1 MIDLR
6 KLDVDINPDYT
17 MMKKLKNGLYL
28 SQEQIDILNNY
39 NIDYLSFNNLS
50 DLILE
55 ITEVYEDTDDD
66 ILSNLLDVLEER
78 NYYEN
83 FKK

>member
-1 MIDLR
+1 MIDLT
-6 KLDVDINPDYT
+6 KLDVEINPEYT

-39 NIDYLSFNNLS
+39 NIDYLSYNNLS

-55 ITEVYEDTDDD
+55 ITEIYEDTDDD

>member
-1 MIDLR
+1 MIDLT
-6 KLDVDINPDYT
+6 KLDIEINPEYT

-39 NIDYLSFNNLS
+39 NIDYLSYNNLS
-50 DLILE
+50 DLILV
-55 ITEVYEDTDDD
+55 ITEIYEDTDDD
-66 ILSNLLDVLEER
+66 VLSNLLDILEER

>member
-1 MIDLR
+1 MIDLS

>member
-1 MIDLR
+1 MIDLS

-39 NIDYLSFNNLS
+39 NINL
-50 DLILE
+50 IYGE
-55 ITEVYEDTDDD
+55 ITC
-66 ILSNLLDVLEER
+66 
-78 NYYEN
+78 
-83 FKK
+83 

>member
-1 MIDLR
+1 MIDLS

-50 DLILE
+50 DLKNLELRRYAISLVIL
-55 ITEVYEDTDDD
+55 
-66 ILSNLLDVLEER
+66 
-78 NYYEN
+78 
-83 FKK
+83 

>member
-1 MIDLR
+1 MIDLT
-6 KLDVDINPDYT
+6 KLDIEINPEYT
-17 MMKKLKNGLYL
+17 MMKKLKKGLYL

-39 NIDYLSFNNLS
+39 NIDYLSYNNLS
-50 DLILE
+50 DLILI
-55 ITEVYEDTDDD
+55 ITEIYEDTDDD
-66 ILSNLLDVLEER
+66 VLSNLLDILEER